1 MIGKEIFLHDWV
13 LLYYQAYCTS
23 ANRTKSDMIGGECM
37 SVYRKGRGNVRDMD
51 RGS

>member
-23 ANRTKSDMIGGECM
+23 ANHTKSDMIGGECM
-37 SVYRKGRGNVRDMD
+37 SANMNGRGNVRDRE